1 MFNENEN
8 NELEQCHQL
17 AKQYADI
24 LNQPEQQDLLQ
35 RLQLIENKLLEITKL
50 EEIVTISGEIDEIFK
65 IQENLAKLNIQLT
78 ELSQDLD
85 IANRYKWTFFE
96 RQIFANRTQ
105 DEIEE
110 IQTLMMLWS
119 SGTYDKVIESVLDHA
134 ERKGYD
140 LLDYLRSA
148 ANFNKNKAV
157 RIPPLGFRDD
167 DTVRWENKRTG
178 EFLIEDNLG
187 KIRTYGVN

>member
-8 NELEQCHQL
+8 NQLQQCHQL
-17 AKQYADI
+17 GKQYADI
-24 LNQPEQQDLLQ
+24 LAQPEQQDLLQ
-35 RLQLIENKLLEITKL
+35 RLQLIENMLLEITKL
-50 EEIVTISGEIDEIFK
+50 EEIVTISGEINEIFK
-65 IQENLAKLNIQLT
+65 IQENLHIINLQLL
-78 ELSQDLD
+78 ELSNDLD
-85 IANRYKWTFFE
+85 IANRFKWTLFE
-96 RQIFANRTQ
+96 RQVFANRTQ

-140 LLDYLRSA
+140 VLDYLGSA
-148 ANFNKNKAV
+148 AKFNKNKSV
-157 RIPPLGFRDD
+157 RIPPVGFRDD
-167 DTVRWENKRTG
+167 DTVRWENRITG
-178 EFLIEDNLG
+178 EYLIEDNLG